1 MIRAFA
7 DQGTDDVFNGKNTK
21 AARATCPR
29 QLWPVAQRKL
39 EQLDSAESLDDL
51 RAPPGNRL
59 EALMGQLGGQH
70 SVRINDQYR
79 ICFKWSDE
87 GPSEVVIT
95 DYH

>member
-1 MIRAFA
+1 MMSSTGRTRRLLALL
-7 DQGTDDVFNGKNTK
+7 VS
-21 AARATCPR
+21 R